1 MKFMTEEYVKEQAK
15 LGLIPA
21 LKCSLKHHQEGRDAD
36 YVELK
41 RAIESNEFDVSIS
54 FCAMCQFQGKDKRGT
69 KRNCETCCLS
79 NDGGNYVACHDLVQ
93 TAYCELRALRSDYS
107 NARFK
112 AFQDAEAAT
121 CKYIKAVIEQEEAKA
136 EELSKAVKHL
146 ANLKCKESKRLVKD
160 GDYSV
165 RLEDYGDD
173 RYIHVML
180 YNDIYNNFHGK
191 NPPGYAPEI
200 DIFQG
205 NFFDLIAE
213 QNKELDEFEINH
225 KKPLEG
231 KVKVG
236 QAIDPSGLVYM
247 RVNGGTATENSG
259 LFHFD
264 LDELDE
270 FIAKLTQ
277 ARNYARNHK

>member
-1 MKFMTEEYVKEQAK
+1 MDWITEKDAAKAAKEGK
-15 LGLIPA
+15 IPA
-21 LKCSLKHHQEGRDAD
+21 LKMSWEHHNQGATAD
-36 YVELK
+36 YVPLK
-41 RAIESNEFDVSIS
+41 QAIDDEKFKIS
-54 FCAMCQFQGKDKRGT
+54 YNLCAVCWFNGGGKDCFKACG
-69 KRNCETCCLS
+69 ECCLS
-79 NDGGNYVACHDLVQ
+79 DRQCCGKLIGIADNALNVIRNNPKPSNDEC
-93 TAYCELRALRSDYS
+93 
-107 NARFK
+107 K
-112 AFQDAEAAT
+112 AFQDAEAAV
-121 CKYIKAVIEQEEAKA
+121 CKYIKKVIEQEEAKA

-165 RLEDYGDD
+165 RLEDYGDE